1 MSDRN
6 TPIET
11 DPLGAIRA
19 ELVGAAR
26 RRTAARR
33 RRQRAT
39 TVVATGLMMLV
50 SVTGAS
56 ALIGGTTGVQVVDT
70 LLDRIDMSQREGG
83 QQGPPGSPAIPADL
97 ASASA
102 PIEVPWGDGTKAIGV
117 AYVSKGG
124 PICFALAKP
133 HGEGV
138 SEARGGVRGC
148 ISRPALTRRLA
159 DDNVYVT
166 GVSLDETV
174 VVRGYAAGD
183 VEAIDVTGPSG
194 KLGVRLGEPWE
205 PDPSGGEV
213 LRPFVAYASVGS
225 GAAAQRDVDPR
236 DYEIVARMEDGRI
249 SEVRP

>member
-26 RRTAARR
+26 RQTAARR

-39 TVVATGLMMLV
+39 TAVATGLMTLV
-50 SVTGAS
+50 SVAGAS

-70 LLDRIDMSQREGG
+70 LLDRIGQREGG
-83 QQGPPGSPAIPADL
+83 QAGPPSSPVAPAD
-97 ASASA
+97 SVNASA
-102 PIEVPWGDGTKAIGV
+102 PIEVPWGDGAEATAV

-124 PICFALAKP
+124 QICFALAKP

-138 SEARGGVRGC
+138 SEARGGVRDC
-148 ISRPALTRRLA
+148 VSRTTLTQRLA

-174 VVRGYAAGD
+174 VVDGYTTTDVQQLDVSGPEGALEVRSAGSWTPGLSNSTR
-183 VEAIDVTGPSG
+183 V
-194 KLGVRLGEPWE
+194 
-205 PDPSGGEV
+205 
-213 LRPFVAYASVGS
+213 RPFVAYIDVGE
-225 GAAAQRDVDPR
+225 GATSRDIDPG
-236 DYEIVARMEDGRI
+236 DYKIVARMEDGRT